1 MRLRRNAFTLIEL
14 LVVMAIIAI
23 LIGLLLPAVQ
33 KIRSAA
39 AKTQCSNNMHQI
51 GLALHNANQT
61 NGTMPQWGSKG
72 YAASSGFAG
81 TGTVAAPNVAA
92 FFADTPFW
100 LLPYMEQNV
109 LMLQWN
115 GQASSQALLN
125 VTTPKS
131 YICPADPTVPPG
143 YVVNSGNTT
152 IAVTSYAANLQVFFG
167 NSGVSPPPS
176 LASSFSDG
184 TSNTGLYYEKYAVCT
199 GTGNEVILG
208 TPVGSTTTPTATSA
222 WAIGTPNTS
231 DVGIAAAYAGPIV
244 YNQQGVNAPPQGFQV
259 FQIQPPTGACNPGNT
274 QSPHDSAMNVLMAD
288 ASVRSI
294 SGSVSIQSYWSAI
307 FPADLQIPG
316 SDFGN

>member
-1 MRLRRNAFTLIEL
+1 MRSRRNAFTLIEL

-81 TGTVAAPNVAA
+81 TGTVAAPNVSA

-143 YVVNSGNTT
+143 YVAGTVS
-152 IAVTSYAANLQVFFG
+152 ITSYAANLQVFLG
-167 NSGVSPPPS
+167 NSGFSPPPS
-176 LASSFSDG
+176 LASTFSDG
-184 TSNTGLYYEKYAVCT
+184 TSNTALYYEKYAVCT

-208 TPVGSTTTPTATSA
+208 TSVGSTTVPTTTST
-222 WAIGTPNTS
+222 WAIGTPLTS
-231 DVGIAAAYAGPIV
+231 DVGIAGAYAGPV
-244 YNQQGVNAPPQGFQV
+244 GSPNLPPTTFQV
-259 FQIQPPTGACNPGNT
+259 FQIQPPSGQCNPGNT

-294 SGSVSIQSYWSAI
+294 SGSVSIQSYWAAI
-307 FPADLQIPG
+307 FPSDLQIPG
-316 SDFGN
+316 TDFGN

>member
-33 KIRSAA
+33 KIRAAA

-61 NGTMPQWGSKG
+61 NGTMPQWGKFG

-81 TGTVAAPNVAA
+81 TGTVAIPNVAA
-92 FFADTPFW
+92 FPANTPFW

-115 GQASSQALLN
+115 GQTSSQALLS

-131 YICPADPTVPPG
+131 YICPADPTMPPN
-143 YVVNSGNTT
+143 YVVVSGNSST
-152 IAVTSYAANLQVFFG
+152 AVTSYAANLQVFFG

-176 LASSFSDG
+176 LASTFSDG
-184 TSNTGLYYEKYAVCT
+184 TSNTALYYEKYAVCS
-199 GTGNEVILG
+199 GAGNEVILG
-208 TPVGSTTTPTATSA
+208 TGVGSSTTPTVTST

-231 DVGIAAAYAGPIV
+231 DAGIAAAYAGAIV
-244 YNQQGVNAPPQGFQV
+244 YNSSGVNAPPTGFTA
-259 FQIQPPTGACNPGNT
+259 FQIQPPIGACNPGNT
-274 QSPHDSAMNVLMAD
+274 QTPHDSAMNVLMAD

-294 SGSVSIQSYWSAI
+294 SGSVSIQSYWAAI